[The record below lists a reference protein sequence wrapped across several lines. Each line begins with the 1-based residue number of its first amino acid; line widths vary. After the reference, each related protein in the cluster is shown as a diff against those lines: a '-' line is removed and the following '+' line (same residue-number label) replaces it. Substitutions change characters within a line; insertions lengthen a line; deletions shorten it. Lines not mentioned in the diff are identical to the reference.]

1 MKHTFLKKT
10 LSLVLCLVMLL
21 GDFTGLMATAWGLTV
36 EETDLVGNSY
46 AEKVSDPATVNDWKN
61 YFGPDVNNTAN
72 AGLVWTDKSVFKTV

>member
-46 AEKVSDPATVNDWKN
+46 AGKVSDLATVND
-61 YFGPDVNNTAN
+61 
-72 AGLVWTDKSVFKTV
+72 

>member
-36 EETDLVGNSY
+36 EETDLAGNGY
-46 AEKVSDPATVNDWKN
+46 AEKVSDPATVND
-61 YFGPDVNNTAN
+61 
-72 AGLVWTDKSVFKTV
+72 